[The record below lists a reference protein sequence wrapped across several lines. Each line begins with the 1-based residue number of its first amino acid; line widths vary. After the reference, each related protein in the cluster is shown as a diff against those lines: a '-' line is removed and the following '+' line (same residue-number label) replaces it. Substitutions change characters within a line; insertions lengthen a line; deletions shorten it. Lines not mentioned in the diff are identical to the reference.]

1 MSKMSDLDLKIKTSP
16 TLRRG
21 LSTLADFNMPL
32 DTVFTNPMGVLRL
45 PGISTKTLQ
54 CLEDHALAVGVVHP
68 LVKLVQQLLKDEW
81 ESGANNQPGW
91 HMEPNQLIQLSRRL
105 EKFL

>member
-1 MSKMSDLDLKIKTSP
+1 MSKMSDLDLKIKSSP
-16 TLRRG
+16 TLTRG
-21 LSTLADFNMPL
+21 LNTLADFNMPL

-54 CLEDHALAVGVVHP
+54 CLQDHAMAVGVVHP
-68 LVKLVQQLLKDEW
+68 LVATVQALLKDEW
-81 ESGANNQPGW
+81 EAGANNQPGW
-91 HMEPNQLIQLSRRL
+91 HMEPNQVMQLTRRL